1 MPTTMP
7 AYAFTDIDVLP
18 ALGISHARSQGG
30 LVVTS
35 RNSDPFWRGRMTT
48 QPLGV
53 FGGNNQ
59 HADFLA
65 WMIWAA
71 DNNMRV
77 DFVHPRHRLPGSY
90 TADSWP
96 MIGNASL
103 ISTPDQRTLRVSGV
117 TEGIELRRGNR
128 IAVYQSDLVV
138 HRWVAA
144 DLTVT
149 SEIAQNIPV
158 TPRLPLG
165 VLAPAA
171 TVALADPKMRFMI
184 IPGSWDAAEVADA
197 SQISFEVMEAV
208 Q

>member
-7 AYAFTDIDVLP
+7 SYAFTDINVP
-18 ALGISHARSQGG
+18 SALGIAYARTHGG
-30 LVVTS
+30 LIVTS
-35 RNSDPFWRGRMTT
+35 RNADPYWHGTMTT

-53 FGGNNQ
+53 FGENNQ

-65 WMIWAA
+65 WMIWAT

-77 DFVHPRHRLPGSY
+77 DFVHPRHRLPRSY
-90 TADSWP
+90 SADNWP

-117 TEGIELRRGNR
+117 TEGIELRRGDR

-144 DLTVT
+144 DLIVT
-149 SEIAQNIPV
+149 SEVAQNIPV

-165 VLAPAA
+165 VLAPAS

-184 IPGSWDAAEVADA
+184 VPGSWDAAEVANP